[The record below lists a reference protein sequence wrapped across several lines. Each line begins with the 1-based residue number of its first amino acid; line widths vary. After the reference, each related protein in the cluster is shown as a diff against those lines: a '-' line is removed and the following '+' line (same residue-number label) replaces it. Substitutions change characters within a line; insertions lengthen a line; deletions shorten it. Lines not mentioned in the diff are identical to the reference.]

1 MINSIILSNVNV
13 NVTCSFNR
21 KKWGGGEGGGETL
34 GEISWDDNKEG
45 NLCLILVSTCF
56 AEVLVNLQR
65 LETKTLFFISPSGRR
80 ICFVVVARYE
90 PSVNVGETLLDN
102 KLEPIKVKSKQNTS
116 I

>member
-21 KKWGGGEGGGETL
+21 EKWGEGGGETL

-65 LETKTLFFISPSGRR
+65 LELKHYFLYHHQEEESAS
-80 ICFVVVARYE
+80 
-90 PSVNVGETLLDN
+90 
-102 KLEPIKVKSKQNTS
+102 
-116 I
+116 

>member
-1 MINSIILSNVNV
+1 M
-13 NVTCSFNR
+13 
-21 KKWGGGEGGGETL
+21 GGGGSGEGGGETL

-102 KLEPIKVKSKQNTS
+102 KLEPIKVKSKQNTG

>member
-1 MINSIILSNVNV
+1 MKS
-13 NVTCSFNR
+13 
-21 KKWGGGEGGGETL
+21 GGRGEGGGETL
-34 GEISWDDNKEG
+34 GKKIWGDDNKEG

-65 LETKTLFFISPSGRR
+65 LETKTLFFMSPSGGR

-102 KLEPIKVKSKQNTS
+102 KLEPIKVKSKQNTG

>member
-1 MINSIILSNVNV
+1 MSDQFYY
-13 NVTCSFNR
+13 SFSTLHAPSTV
-21 KKWGGGEGGGETL
+21 KSGGGGEGGGETL

-65 LETKTLFFISPSGRR
+65 LETKTLFFMSPSGGR

-102 KLEPIKVKSKQNTS
+102 KLEPIKVKSKQNTG